1 MPKEKLLELVNLC
14 TMKKCAEF
22 LSESEEII
30 KRYPKSPRVL
40 NVVGVANSALG
51 KYEIAIDIYLKALK
65 ISPENSEV
73 YNNLGNALRRKG
85 DPDAAIKT
93 IRRRSKFN
101 LAMQ

>member
-1 MPKEKLLELVNLC
+1 MLELVNLF
-14 TMKKCAEF
+14 TIKKYAEV

-30 KRYPKSPRVL
+30 KRYPKSHKVL

-85 DPDAAIKT
+85 DLDVAIKT
-93 IRRRSKFN
+93 IRRR
-101 LAMQ
+101 